1 MFELADLLLGIMA
14 MSLVVFV
21 MVLVAEW
28 ATRPRGW

>member
-1 MFELADLLLGIMA
+1 MFEVACLLLGVMLTCA
-14 MSLVVFV
+14 FLFV